1 MNEFSPNQVSVIYL
15 SDLPLLNLST
25 SGQTATGSC
34 WPKLQDIFGFAT
46 PGTDSITCR
55 HMTWW
60 ALTPPSHP
68 YPNLGRGG
76 YFLLRYHT
84 LTDISLPIAIGIR
97 SRMPFVARTFLPD
110 PVPIAI
116 GAGSGRQN
124 DLLWGQKY

>member
-68 YPNLGRGG
+68 YPYPRYSSGSGRLFSSPLPYPHGH
-76 YFLLRYHT
+76 LLPDSYR
-84 LTDISLPIAIGIR
+84 DR
-97 SRMPFVARTFLPD
+97 SRMPFVARTFLP
-110 PVPIAI
+110 VPMYIGI
-116 GAGSGRQN
+116 GATERSA
-124 DLLWGQKY
+124 LGQR